1 MTEPPTPPNALNPTP
16 AQPTPP
22 LPAPPPAA
30 RAQTFN
36 FRRFFV
42 RGLAIVLP
50 TVLTITLIQVAYT
63 FVEERIGEPINA
75 GLREV
80 VLRFTD
86 WPPVTA
92 EDFAEAYE
100 SMTVRRRNVI
110 DQAVEAQAER
120 AGRSVRELPAI
131 LRQTFRTEAM
141 RSNNAA
147 VLEARRIAFRDWWNN
162 TTLLGWPILNL
173 IGLFLAIG
181 LIYIIG
187 ALLTRS
193 IGKRLFRW
201 GEYQIGRVPLIGRV
215 YPAFKQVTDF
225 FFGDDDGEDRL
236 KFNRVVGVEYPR
248 KGILSVGLVTGNT
261 MQVLQDF
268 AGEPCLT
275 IFIPSSPTPFT
286 GYVITVPVSE
296 TVELP
301 ITIEDALKFAVSGGV
316 VVPPAQMIGR
326 IDPPVVERRRGPAK
340 P

>member
-1 MTEPPTPPNALNPTP
+1 MDPKSTEPASPAVRPT
-16 AQPTPP
+16 Q
-22 LPAPPPAA
+22 APP
-30 RAQTFN
+30 RTFN

-50 TVLTITLIQVAYT
+50 TVLTITLLQFAYT

-86 WPPVTA
+86 WPPVT
-92 EDFAEAYE
+92 EDDFAEAYE
-100 SMTVRRRNVI
+100 SLSVRRRNVI
-110 DQAVEAQAER
+110 DQAVEAEA
-120 AGRSVRELPAI
+120 ARSDRGVRELPAV
-131 LRQTFRTEAM
+131 LLQRYRSEAM
-141 RSNNAA
+141 QANEAA

-173 IGLFLAIG
+173 IGLMLAIA
-181 LIYIIG
+181 LVYIIG

-225 FFGDDDGEDRL
+225 FFGDDDNEDRL

-248 KGILSVGLVTGNT
+248 KGIWSVGLVTGNT
-261 MQVLQDF
+261 MQVLQDQ

-286 GYVITVPVSE
+286 GYVITVPISD

-316 VVPPAQMIGR
+316 VVPVSQVIAKTSGTSGR
-326 IDPPVVERRRGPAK
+326 TTGLSPGAAERPGAEPH
-340 P
+340 